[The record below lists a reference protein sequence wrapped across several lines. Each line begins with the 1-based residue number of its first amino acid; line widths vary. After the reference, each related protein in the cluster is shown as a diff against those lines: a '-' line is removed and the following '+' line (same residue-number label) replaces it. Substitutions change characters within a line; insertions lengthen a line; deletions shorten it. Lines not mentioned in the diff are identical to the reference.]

1 MQTKEGETEMTV
13 AEANTALTNAQNSL
27 TTLQGQVPALA
38 TTASSTWTD
47 FVNAPLSGKG
57 AAQATHDTAKSA
69 HSAKLEEIRSAQNAV
84 STAQANL
91 TKAQLFEEAQTV
103 ATDAATAKTTWLTNS
118 GLIHTG
124 FVALADEALLCV
136 NAENTMK
143 VKRKRFTEILEA
155 LKTTADRS
163 ELMTTL
169 TGDVAAL
176 LRHFDGAPNT
186 TLDLS
191 SDPLIIAPRF
201 ADEVKTFI
209 EAVREEQ

>member
-1 MQTKEGETEMTV
+1 MTIIEAQT
-13 AEANTALTNAQNSL
+13 NLTAAQNNL
-27 TTLQGQVPALA
+27 TTLQAQLPALA
-38 TTASSTWTD
+38 TTANTTWTD
-47 FVNAPLSGKG
+47 FMNAPLASKA
-57 AAQATHDTAKSA
+57 AAQATHDTAKAA
-69 HSAKLEEIRSAQNAV
+69 HGAKVEEIRSAQNTV
-84 STAQANL
+84 VTAQANL
-91 TKAQLFEEAQTV
+91 VKAQLFEEAQTV
-103 ATDAATAKTTWLTNS
+103 ATDAATAKTAWLTNS
-118 GLIHTG
+118 GAIHTG

-136 NAENTMK
+136 NAETTMK

-155 LKTTADRS
+155 LKSPADRT

-176 LRHFDGAPNT
+176 LRYFDGTPTT

-191 SDPLIIAPRF
+191 TDPLTITPRF